1 VVLRGHRSRK
11 DRQRPPRGVNR
22 TWGSPLRSVIAKM
35 TPIGGNP
42 PFRSVHG
49 DPQHW
54 AVGRTFPGC
63 RGALPGLGGQD
74 PPGLAA
80 QSSIRP
86 EAACIPVMVS
96 VRLRPTPGA
105 GLSETEETRPSGH
118 ARLGYRANRHAG
130 DHGWSIRSTLH
141 VREDASCACRRF
153 WRVCET
159 AVPQYRGVARMP
171 GTQGRFD
178 LLRSASR
185 AGEAPRRAPHRGWPR
200 RRPRPNPTLV
210 GR

>member
-1 VVLRGHRSRK
+1 MQQSRWSHLSRLPRRLTWSGRS
-11 DRQRPPRGVNR
+11 
-22 TWGSPLRSVIAKM
+22 GS
-35 TPIGGNP
+35 
-42 PFRSVHG
+42 
-49 DPQHW
+49 
-54 AVGRTFPGC
+54 
-63 RGALPGLGGQD
+63 
-74 PPGLAA
+74 PGLAA
-80 QSSIRP
+80 RSSIRP
-86 EAACIPVMVS
+86 EAAWIPVMVS

-105 GLSETEETRPSGH
+105 GLSETEEARPSGH
-118 ARLGYRANRHAG
+118 ARLGYRANRSCWGSRLVRAMVTG
-130 DHGWSIRSTLH
+130 TPSVRPCY

-171 GTQGRFD
+171 GTQGRSD
-178 LLRSASR
+178 LLRSGSR